1 MKMRDVNRAC
11 KFSVGTEVCTYPYQ
25 NDSSGWS
32 PIVVGKIVKI
42 LVQPNIQTKD
52 PGEFEVSW
60 EYIGASWMD
69 PKKEVLPN
77 PISGHLL
84 RFRA

>member
-11 KFSVGTEVCTYPYQ
+11 KFSVGT
-25 NDSSGWS
+25 
-32 PIVVGKIVKI
+32 GKIVKI